1 MGYTNYWTPN
11 KAKINS
17 ITEFPKEMLDQMR
30 HVAEQYNKGVMI
42 DKTIGGPIIGIEL
55 KPDTI
60 VVTGSAEGFVFDLC
74 KEARTGDRIGV
85 DSWTFCKTCR
95 EDYDMVVK
103 SYLMI
108 LKRYEFITDWSHDD
122 SNRCDTYKKAIKF
135 AKKCGIDT
143 RGVFAKR

>member
-11 KAKINS
+11 KEKLNTIK
-17 ITEFPKEMLDQMR
+17 EFPKDMLDQMR

-42 DKTIGGPIIGIEL
+42 DKTIAGPIIGIEL
-55 KPDTI
+55 TPTSI
-60 VVTGSAEGFVFDLC
+60 VVTGSCEGFEFDL
-74 KEARTGDRIGV
+74 ETNSHTNDRIGV
-85 DSWTFCKTCR
+85 DSWRFCKTCR

-108 LKRYEFITDWSHDD
+108 LQRNGFITDWKHDD
-122 SNRCDTYKKAIKF
+122 GNRCDTYKRAIKF